1 MSSDLG
7 MAEGAALGDFV
18 AFPLASEMGSN
29 TLSSSTSD
37 SKELIRETC
46 MYNVG
51 CEGNDY
57 LIYIAWGGS
66 LLC

>member
-7 MAEGAALGDFV
+7 TAEGDALGDFE

-29 TLSSSTSD
+29 TLSSSGSD

-46 MYNVG
+46 MSKVG
-51 CEGNDY
+51 SEDNDY
-57 LIYIAWGGS
+57 T
-66 LLC
+66 

>member
-7 MAEGAALGDFV
+7 TAEGDALGDFE

-29 TLSSSTSD
+29 TLSSSGSD

-46 MYNVG
+46 MYKVG
-51 CEGNDY
+51 SEDNDY
-57 LIYIAWGGS
+57 T
-66 LLC
+66 